1 MHCDI
6 AEGCAHKSLA
16 KVSSEWGIASKPEA
30 IESQLKSRCSMSD
43 RKLKSLTEEIRKLG
57 EELRVSNEQLAF
69 LDEVA
74 DEAKVKMLVEE
85 SPLAKRNYQEAA
97 SDLDRHK
104 RNQDQIEKR
113 IKELRQEQDDL
124 LEKLYGG

>member
-1 MHCDI
+1 
-6 AEGCAHKSLA
+6 
-16 KVSSEWGIASKPEA
+16 
-30 IESQLKSRCSMSD
+30 MSD
-43 RKLKSLTEEIRKLG
+43 RKLKSLTEEIKKLG

-97 SDLDRHK
+97 SDLERHK

-113 IKELRQEQDDL
+113 IKELRQEQDNL
-124 LEKLYGG
+124 LEKLYEG